1 MMINYGA
8 YSHVK
13 TYFFYHD
20 VDGMLSLKGRGT
32 GVDPSVIDSG
42 MIDGEAVF
50 QGRIPAR
57 STCPALMKRRRKKA
71 YHQVETEKKKKKGQN
86 ALAQIHPLLA
96 RKFTIKSS
104 PPHARNICLAA
115 HFSSVKTKS
124 LANGSG
130 LFSPSI
136 LPSFTVTAI
145 PKGYTIGLST

>member
-57 STCPALMKRRRKKA
+57 STCPALMKRRKRKK
-71 YHQVETEKKKKKGQN
+71 HTRLKPKERR
-86 ALAQIHPLLA
+86 
-96 RKFTIKSS
+96 RKVRMHWLK
-104 PPHARNICLAA
+104 
-115 HFSSVKTKS
+115 
-124 LANGSG
+124 
-130 LFSPSI
+130 SI
-136 LPSFTVTAI
+136 LSWQESLRLKVRPLMLETFAWRLI
-145 PKGYTIGLST
+145 FRRLRRKA

>member
-1 MMINYGA
+1 MSSWINKEGTYKIHFACIMINYGA
-8 YSHVK
+8 YIHVK

-57 STCPALMKRRRKKA
+57 STCPALMKRRKKV
-71 YHQVETEKKKKKGQN
+71 YQVETERKKKKGQN

-104 PPHARNICLAA
+104 PLMLETFAWRLIFRRLRRKA
-115 HFSSVKTKS
+115 
-124 LANGSG
+124 
-130 LFSPSI
+130 
-136 LPSFTVTAI
+136 
-145 PKGYTIGLST
+145 